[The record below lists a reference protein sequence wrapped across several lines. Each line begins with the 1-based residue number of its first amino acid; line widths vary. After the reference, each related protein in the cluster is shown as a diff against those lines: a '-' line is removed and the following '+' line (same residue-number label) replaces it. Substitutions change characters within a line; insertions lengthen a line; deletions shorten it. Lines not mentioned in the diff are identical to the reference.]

1 VATVAVDGARL
12 RIYTK
17 HKGDVLDVG
26 IAAIEYIL
34 GSDTVSLEK
43 LETQGLLESPA
54 ARLREFGFACVHVS
68 GQPSYILA
76 AATARKL
83 METSRIDPGSVDAI
97 FYAGATP
104 SSHAVETLDPLSAFS
119 YPVAQLQYELE
130 LTQAR
135 AFGISQIGCLGMVS
149 SVALARDF
157 LRANDGAS
165 RALCVS
171 ADVLPRGCK
180 REMIYNV
187 ISDGA
192 CAVLVEKGC
201 KRTRILAYR
210 QITKGYYWDPVRRK
224 NEIAAAYFPT
234 ARNIVRDTLADANM
248 ESSNI
253 SCILPHNVSVRS
265 WEILLGLLQIGRE
278 KLFSENIGKFA
289 HVIAA
294 DNWINLKDAMETG
307 RLHPGDK
314 LLLFTFGF
322 GANWACMVLE
332 H

>member
-1 VATVAVDGARL
+1 VRQFESH
-12 RIYTK
+12 TK
-17 HKGDVLDVG
+17 HEGDLLDVG
-26 IAAIEYIL
+26 ISAIEYIL
-34 GSDTVSLEK
+34 GSDRVSLEE

-54 ARLREFGFACVHVS
+54 ARLREFGFACAQVS
-68 GQPSYILA
+68 RQPAYVL
-76 AATARKL
+76 ATASARRL
-83 METSRIDPGSVDAI
+83 LETSGIDPGSVDVI

-130 LTQAR
+130 LTRAR
-135 AFGISQIGCLGMVS
+135 AFGISQVGCLGMVS
-149 SVALARDF
+149 SVALARDL
-157 LRANDGAS
+157 LRSKDGAG

-171 ADVLPRGCK
+171 ADVLPASCK

-192 CAVLVEKGC
+192 CAVLIDKGC
-201 KRTRILAYR
+201 ERNRILAYR
-210 QITKGYYWDPVRRK
+210 QITKGYYWDSVERK

-234 ARNIVRDTLADANM
+234 ARNIVRDTLADAHL
-248 ESSNI
+248 ESSKVAHI
-253 SCILPHNVSVRS
+253 IPHNVSLRS
-265 WEILLGLLQIGRE
+265 WEILLDLLQIGRE
-278 KLFSENIGKFA
+278 KLFAENINKFA

-294 DNWINLKDAMETG
+294 DNWINLKDATQAG
-307 RLHPGDK
+307 RLLDGDK

-322 GANWACMVLE
+322 GANWACMILE

>member
-1 VATVAVDGARL
+1 MATVVVDCAPIL
-12 RIYTK
+12 IPFK
-17 HKGDVLDVG
+17 HEGDWLDIG

-34 GSDTVSLEK
+34 GSDTVSPET

-54 ARLREFGFACVHVS
+54 ARLREFGFACVRVS
-68 GQPSYILA
+68 RQPSYVLA
-76 AATARKL
+76 TATARKL
-83 METSRIDPGSVDAI
+83 LETSCIDPGSVDALY
-97 FYAGATP
+97 YAGATP

-135 AFGISQIGCLGMVS
+135 AFGISQVGCLGMVS

-157 LRANDGAS
+157 LRSNAGAS

-171 ADVLPRGCK
+171 ADVLPAGCK
-180 REMIYNV
+180 REIIYNV

-192 CAVLVEKGC
+192 CAVLIEKGC
-201 KRTRILAYR
+201 ERNRILAHR
-210 QITKGYYWDPVRRK
+210 QITKGYYWNSVERK

-234 ARNIVRDTLADANM
+234 AHNIIRDTLADAHLDL
-248 ESSNI
+248 SNLAHI
-253 SCILPHNVSVRS
+253 IPHNVSLRS

-278 KLFSENIGKFA
+278 KLFAENISNFA

-294 DNWINLKDAMETG
+294 DNFINLKDATQTG
-307 RLHPGDK
+307 RLVHGDK

-322 GANWACMVLE
+322 GANWACMILE